1 MDSQSANYYFPPTL
15 YTQGLKKNYLR
26 IITWNHRFI
35 GRIDGEW
42 RTTNRSHSV
51 NWRGWPVNSLGGD
64 VIVVASTMIERIVY
78 GAQGMHGGVQS
89 SWHRGI

>member
-1 MDSQSANYYFPPTL
+1 MLNGERL
-15 YTQGLKKNYLR
+15 
-26 IITWNHRFI
+26 I
-35 GRIDGEW
+35 GPIQLSGAVGGTR
-42 RTTNRSHSV
+42 
-51 NWRGWPVNSLGGD
+51 VNSLGGD